1 MSEEVAVVGAGNGG
15 LAIAAVMALGG
26 ASVRIHDSFPKVVD
40 PIAAVGGVSLKS
52 PRTEGFARFSKIS
65 ARLSEIVEDV
75 DLVMVVTP
83 ASAHAQV
90 AKSLAPCL
98 SPGATVVLNPGRT
111 GGALEVANIF
121 ARLCPEKKIVV
132 AEAQTL
138 LFACRKTSPASVVI
152 KGEKRVVPVAAFPAT
167 QTPQVVERLRRYF
180 PVFSP
185 ASSILE
191 TGFSNIGAIF
201 HPTPTL
207 LNTGWIETT
216 HGDFDYYHQ
225 GISRG
230 LAELLEKLDAERL
243 SVAQAYAV
251 PVLSAHEWLEE
262 AYNVS
267 EISLYEA
274 IQKNA
279 AYAGIKAPP
288 DIHARYLTEDVPT
301 GLVPISSLGR
311 IANVPTPL
319 MDSIIVDASK
329 LLNIDFRETGRNERN
344 LGLDGLNKDEILTL
358 VREGKRSARQSVDKP
373 RDIPRQRTDN
383 V

>member
-1 MSEEVAVVGAGNGG
+1 MSDEIAVVGAGNGG
-15 LAIAAVMALGG
+15 LAIAAIMALGG
-26 ASVRIHDSFPKVVD
+26 ASVRIHDSLSEIVD
-40 PIAAVGGVSLKS
+40 PIAAAGGVSLKA
-52 PRTEGFARFSKIS
+52 PRAEGFARFSKIS
-65 ARLSEIVEDV
+65 ANLPEIVEGV
-75 DLVMVVTP
+75 DLAMVVTP

-98 SPGATVVLNPGRT
+98 SPGTTVVLNPGRT

-152 KGEKRVVPVAAFPAT
+152 KGEKQAVPVAAFPAT
-167 QTPQVVERLRRYF
+167 RTPRVVERLQRHF
-180 PVFSP
+180 PVFSS
-185 ASSILE
+185 ADSILE

-216 HGDFDYYHQ
+216 HGNFDYYHQ

-230 LAELLEKLDAERL
+230 LAEFLEKLDAERL

-251 PVLSAHEWLEE
+251 SALSAREWLEE

-274 IQKNA
+274 IQKNT

-288 DIHARYLTEDVPT
+288 DIHTRYLTEDVPT
-301 GLVPISSLGR
+301 GLVPIACLGK
-311 IANVPTPL
+311 IAGVPTPL
-319 MDSIIVDASK
+319 MDSIIVDASG
-329 LLNIDFRETGRNERN
+329 LLGIDFRETGRNERN
-344 LGLDGLNKDEILTL
+344 LGLAGLSKDEILTL
-358 VREGKRSARQSVDKP
+358 VREGKRPGGPAEK
-373 RDIPRQRTDN
+373 
-383 V
+383 